1 MSTGQDLP
9 DERQQYHL
17 GILEALPFA
26 IYTTD
31 ATGKITFYNQ
41 AAADFAGRRPVLGN
55 DEWCVTW
62 RMYQRDGT
70 PLPHNQ
76 CPMAVALK
84 DRRPVR
90 GEEAVAERPDGTRI
104 PFRAYPTPLY
114 DSAGTL
120 VGAVN
125 LLMDISSQKHS
136 QAEGQRM
143 KALPRERAGF
153 SPQEINR
160 IRDDASAKITGKHVS
175 RSNTEAIA
183 TGQSDPLTILLEL
196 LRRTIASDADP
207 YLLVGSLVEGIAS
220 AIALKISREEHGEI
234 AVETVRLLRD
244 RMRSHGLI

>member
-9 DERQQYHL
+9 DDRQQYHL
-17 GILEALPFA
+17 GILEALPVA

-62 RMYQRDGT
+62 RLYQTNGT

-76 CPMAVALK
+76 CPMAIALK

-90 GEEAVAERPDGTRI
+90 GQEAVAERPDGTRV

-114 DSAGTL
+114 DSAGAL

-125 LLMDISSQKHS
+125 LLMDISNQKHA
-136 QAEGQRM
+136 QAEDQRM
-143 KALPRERAGF
+143 TALPEERVG
-153 SPQEINR
+153 SSLQEITK
-160 IRDDASAKITGKHVS
+160 IKDDASAKIAGAHVS
-175 RSNTEAIA
+175 HSNTEAIA
-183 TGQSDPLTILLEL
+183 RGQSDPLTILLDL

-220 AIALKISREEHGEI
+220 AIVQKISHEQHGEI

-244 RMRSHGLI
+244 RMHSHGLI